1 MAWWPVA
8 ETLAT
13 FVSRSKVGACEAR
26 FSGRSCLFLIAAVG
40 DKRAHENPALLSLSI
55 MFMRYHNS
63 VAKKLA
69 AEPRPKNDPNKPTDR
84 DLFEKAQAKTIAVMQ
99 VGYSI

>member
-1 MAWWPVA
+1 MCLEVK
-8 ETLAT
+8 LAH
-13 FVSRSKVGACEAR
+13 VKLDLSV
-26 FSGRSCLFLIAAVG
+26 RSCLFFNAAVG

-63 VAKKLA
+63 VAKKMA

-84 DLFEKAQAKTIAVMQ
+84 DLFEKAQAKTIAIMQ
-99 VGYSI
+99 VGYST

>member
-1 MAWWPVA
+1 MKLDLS
-8 ETLAT
+8 EQ
-13 FVSRSKVGACEAR
+13 
-26 FSGRSCLFLIAAVG
+26 SCLFFIAAVG